1 VIAKALVG
9 LLIAALSGHAAGPIQ
24 TRLGRSQQDGRPI
37 TAIRVGNPHGTRV
50 LVFGA
55 IHGTELAG
63 IAVAR
68 ALEHVQTSADLWIV
82 PNLNPDGAAR
92 GIRQNGRGVDLNA
105 NWSSQWHGGGRPFD
119 TYYPG
124 PKPFS
129 EAESRIGR
137 DLIQRIRPRVTIWYH
152 QHMNV
157 IWAYGPS
164 TLAGR
169 IYARASGERFYHH
182 HWLPGT
188 AANWQNHTLRGSASF
203 TVELPAG
210 SLTPQQVRAH
220 VHAVLHLAETTRGP
234 AHA

>member
-9 LLIAALSGHAAGPIQ
+9 LLLAAFGGSGTPSQ
-24 TRLGRSQQDGRPI
+24 QRLGHSYGGRPI
-37 TAIRVGNPHGTRV
+37 DVVRVGNPSGTRV

-55 IHGTELAG
+55 IHGNELAG
-63 IAVAR
+63 VPIAK
-68 ALEHVQTSADLWIV
+68 ALEHVHTTADLWIV

-92 GIRQNGRGVDLNA
+92 GIRQNGRGVDLNK
-105 NWSSQWHGGGRPFD
+105 NWSSEWHRGGHPFGV
-119 TYYPG
+119 YYGG
-124 PKPFS
+124 PKPWS
-129 EAESRIGR
+129 ERETRIAR
-137 DLIQRIRPRVTIWYH
+137 NLILRIKPRVTIWYH

-169 IYARASGERFYHH
+169 IYARASGERLYHH

-188 AANWQNHTLRGSASF
+188 AANWQNHTLANSSSF

-210 SLTPQQVRAH
+210 SLTPEQVRTH
-220 VHAVLHLAETTRGP
+220 VHAVLHLAAATRGAP
-234 AHA
+234 HG